1 MQTVDQPPLEDE
13 ASLFSLGSE
22 FLEAA
27 KILEATPVVKMNVSL
42 VAYYLAGHASELLL
56 KSYLFQSG
64 ISLRDLKFKLCHN
77 LSQLISEAR
86 ANGLPGSLQLDLV
99 DKLSEHYKP
108 KNTEYR
114 QLATASY
121 PPLDLLLAQVQA
133 LERQV
138 FNHVAY
144 FTNHREADATRD

>member
-1 MQTVDQPPLEDE
+1 MQTVDQPILEDE

-27 KILEATPVVKMNVSL
+27 RILEVTPAAKIKVSL

-64 ISLRDLKFKLCHN
+64 ISLSDLKFKHAHN
-77 LSQLISEAR
+77 LRQLISEAR
-86 ANGLPGSLQLDLV
+86 AHGFSNSLPLDLIE
-99 DKLSEHYKP
+99 KLSEHYKP
-108 KNTEYR
+108 KHTEYR

-133 LERQV
+133 LEHQV
-138 FNHVAY
+138 FSHIAC
-144 FTNHREADATRD
+144 FKSDGKADATHD